1 MKINI
6 VMSTYNG
13 EQFLAEQIDSIQQ
26 QTFKDWQL
34 LIRDDGSSDQTPEII
49 KSFVAQDLRIVFIN
63 EHDRENFG
71 VIKNFFTLI
80 KHDKADYYFF
90 SDQDDVWLED
100 KLETMLAAA
109 RQYPDQLP
117 LMVYT
122 DLCVVDQNLQVMNQS
137 MIRSQ
142 SHHANTELVQEL
154 TENTVTGGVAM
165 INHALA
171 ERWRTLDNIIMHDWY
186 LAVLATAIGKLV
198 YIDQPGELYRQH
210 DNNVLGA
217 RTFTKRLKT
226 WLSGPSKMLEKYWWL
241 IHASQAQ
248 ADKILQENE
257 LGDEQEAV
265 IRNYIAL
272 ERLPLSQRIRV
283 LRQYKYAKNKWFH
296 TMIFR
301 LLIMT
306 RIGNKKIN
314 EVRKKCK

>member
-49 KSFVAQDLRIVFIN
+49 KSFVAQDPRIVFIN

-210 DNNVLGA
+210 DSNVLGA

-226 WLSGPSKMLEKYWWL
+226 WLSGPSKMLEEYWWL

-306 RIGNKKIN
+306 RIGNKNNK
-314 EVRKKCK
+314 

>member
-49 KSFVAQDLRIVFIN
+49 KSFVAQDPRIVFIN

-241 IHASQAQ
+241 IHASQVQ
-248 ADKILQENE
+248 ADKILQENMISNFKNGE
-257 LGDEQEAV
+257 IYTG
-265 IRNYIAL
+265 IKSGINAL
-272 ERLPLSQRIRV
+272 IEKL
-283 LRQYKYAKNKWFH
+283 K
-296 TMIFR
+296 
-301 LLIMT
+301 
-306 RIGNKKIN
+306 
-314 EVRKKCK
+314 